1 MGYVDCPKTN
11 FRYLVMCY
19 LRANNIEDYD
29 KFDTGFD
36 RVNSRPTITRWEYEL
51 EQPTVDYLINDR
63 YLIYKSSIKIMKQEE
78 ARETFRQSNH
88 PWVTVI
94 QKIHFNKSIELI
106 SLQTLHPELFLPER
120 QTDN

>member
-1 MGYVDCPKTN
+1 MTYVDCPKTN

-19 LRANNIEDYD
+19 LKANNIEDYD

-63 YLIYKSSIKIMKQEE
+63 YPIYKSSIKLMKQDEV
-78 ARETFRQSNH
+78 RESFRKSNY
-88 PWVTVI
+88 PWVAVM
-94 QKIHFNKSIELI
+94 QKIHFNKNIELI
-106 SLQTLHPELFLPER
+106 CLQTLLPELFLPETTNR
-120 QTDN
+120 